1 MKAKSKALKKK
12 TRPAKKPALK
22 IKHARKSRVKA
33 KPESEHFVRVSFG
46 VLEDNRPEIYAFFYK
61 YLPVILEKMGEEKA
75 GLKIERLE
83 PLDSLHV
90 NLPLKSKDKILHAL
104 SRFTLSHALH
114 RHRNVLTAML
124 PVKRLS
130 HTLKDYDIL
139 FDLFFTDIT
148 IAARKFKVEMMDGFY
163 NSLLL
168 SGERK
173 HLEKVMHLTGSLCRK
188 KPNFKF
194 VDHSERK

>member
-1 MKAKSKALKKK
+1 MKSKSKALKKK
-12 TRPAKKPALK
+12 VKQAKKPALK
-22 IKHARKSRVKA
+22 AM
-33 KPESEHFVRVSFG
+33 PEKEQFVRVSFG
-46 VLEDNRPEIYAFFYK
+46 VLEDNRPEIYAFFYN
-61 YLPVILEKMGEEKA
+61 YLPVILEKMGEEKV
-75 GLKIERLE
+75 GLKIDRLE

-114 RHRNVLTAML
+114 RHKNVLTAVL
-124 PVKRLS
+124 PVKKLS
-130 HTLKDYDIL
+130 RTLNDYDIL

-168 SGERK
+168 AGERK
-173 HLEKVMHLTGSLCRK
+173 NLEKIMHLTGSLCRK

-194 VDHSERK
+194 VNHSGKK